1 MANENSNSGR
11 KKGWEKELLE
21 KIYAGKKIP
30 EPEKSLREMISDAQ
44 TLMYNQEANDIDR
57 FCEISDCIP
66 DGYFSKPEQE
76 K

>member
-1 MANENSNSGR
+1 
-11 KKGWEKELLE
+11 
-21 KIYAGKKIP
+21 
-30 EPEKSLREMISDAQ
+30 MISDAQ